1 MLAILLMLA
10 SSGAVLI
17 LSNEN
22 TRCCHSK
29 VRSFNGTMSPEPP
42 WDRQSNVLR
51 HRLVAQGGRLGA
63 VLRGGVVEYGRV
75 ASYAEHRMV
84 CACVLLKAAG
94 QARRARLSRKGV
106 ASADNLFA
114 AHLYQLFEDSVEGSR
129 WVPSALPGYAYQV
142 HRRSGVTWLVAPGL
156 AMIAVTYGLAR
167 FAYGL
172 FLPEMRESLDLSATA
187 LGLIGA
193 GSYAGYCL
201 AIVVALVF
209 TSRTGPRFMAVAA
222 GAVAVVGMA
231 VVAGAPAAWVLAVGI
246 VVAGSSSG
254 LASPPM
260 GEAVVTS
267 IREGLQDR
275 ANALINSGT
284 SIGVA
289 LSGPAALMVL
299 EQWRIA
305 WGIFALVGGAVVV
318 WNAIVMPR
326 KKPVVGDRPNGTAR
340 TDVPRLSVRYLVGPR
355 SVPLLAAAT
364 GVGFASAVYWTFS
377 RDLIMRA
384 GDLSMAGSTLFWTVI
399 GVSGLAGGLA
409 GDLVR
414 RFGLVMAFRASLL
427 GMAAAIGLLA
437 AAPGA
442 LLSAYL
448 SGALFGST
456 YIMLTG
462 IILIWSVSVFHER
475 PSAGLGAAFLLIAVG
490 QVFGAPIA
498 GALAGAVGLVAT
510 FWAFAGIAVLAALIR
525 SRVENLSAP

>member
-1 MLAILLMLA
+1 
-10 SSGAVLI
+10 
-17 LSNEN
+17 
-22 TRCCHSK
+22 
-29 VRSFNGTMSPEPP
+29 
-42 WDRQSNVLR
+42 
-51 HRLVAQGGRLGA
+51 

-94 QARRARLSRKGV
+94 QARRGRLSRKGV

-114 AHLYQLFEDSVEGSR
+114 AHRYQLFEDSVEGSR

-172 FLPEMRESLDLSATA
+172 FLPEIRESLDLSETA
-187 LGLIGA
+187 LGYIGA

-222 GAVAVVGMA
+222 GAAAVVGMA
-231 VVAGAPAAWVLAVGI
+231 VVACAPAAWVLAVGI
-246 VVAGSSSG
+246 LVAGSSSG

-260 GEAVVTS
+260 AEAVVAS
-267 IREGLQDR
+267 ISEGLQDR

-305 WGIFALVGGAVVV
+305 WGTFALVGGAVVV

-326 KKPVVGDRPNGTAR
+326 EPMVGDCPNGAAR
-340 TDVPRLSVRYLVGPR
+340 ADVPRLSVRYLVGPR

-364 GVGFASAVYWTFS
+364 GVGFASAAYWTFS
-377 RDLIMRA
+377 RDLIMRP
-384 GDLSMAGSTLFWTVI
+384 GDLSMAASTLFWTVI

-414 RFGLVMAFRASLL
+414 RFGLVTAFRASLL

-442 LLSAYL
+442 LLSTYL

-498 GALAGAVGLVAT
+498 GAVAGAVGLVAT
-510 FWAFAGIAVLAALIR
+510 FWAFAGIAVLVALI
-525 SRVENLSAP
+525 SARVENPSATID